1 MRRRVALAAVSLL
14 ALAGCADEPDVVEVT
29 VTETASSATPT
40 TSTASSRAS
49 SSAASPSST
58 TPTGTPP
65 DCSDEALQA
74 SPGYSD
80 YRFFGACAG
89 GFGYPG
95 EPESDVRSLVAWNGK
110 HWESVPA
117 DGIWDGLGLQD
128 ECYNPGRLEDMGV
141 PEEIASRVHR
151 CGVYAPGEK
160 PPSTQP
166 NWEDASK
173 ERYIPYVGMGET
185 TPKYAAEPA
194 CDGRGILIVDSVID
208 YGDRADTVHRLAVEV
223 LAADPTGKSRQ
234 YTFPGQCPSLRAQV
248 NGNDIYPV
256 YLDFGQDTEALCR
269 ARANYGGDARVLSN
283 RAEFTSP
290 C

>member
-1 MRRRVALAAVSLL
+1 MRRLVALAAVSLL

-40 TSTASSRAS
+40 TSTASSTAS
-49 SSAASPSST
+49 SSTSST

-74 SPGYSD
+74 SPGLQEFQLNGCIGD
-80 YRFFGACAG
+80 FAR
-89 GFGYPG
+89 PG
-95 EPESDVRSLVAWNGK
+95 VPQTDHVVLVQWTGK
-110 HWESVPA
+110 HWEIVES
-117 DGIWDGLGLQD
+117 DGMWDGLGMSRP
-128 ECYNPGRLEDMGV
+128 CHNRTKLESLGV
-141 PEEIASRVHR
+141 PEEYIKAEAI
-151 CGVYAPGEK
+151 CGEYAPGEQ

-185 TPKYAAEPA
+185 TPEYAAEPA
-194 CDGRGILIVDSVID
+194 CDGRGILIVDSIID

-223 LAADPTGKSRQ
+223 LTADPTGKSRQ

>member
-1 MRRRVALAAVSLL
+1 MRRRLALAAVSLL

-40 TSTASSRAS
+40 TTTASSTALS
-49 SSAASPSST
+49 STSST

-74 SPGYSD
+74 SPGYSGH
-80 YRFFGACAG
+80 RFFGECAG
-89 GFGYPG
+89 GFGFPG

-141 PEEIASRVHR
+141 PEEIAARVHR
-151 CGVYAPGEK
+151 CGVYAPGEQ

-185 TPKYAAEPA
+185 TPEYAAEPA

-223 LAADPTGKSRQ
+223 LTADPTGKSRQ

-248 NGNDIYPV
+248 NGNDVYPV

>member
-29 VTETASSATPT
+29 VTETASSATPAT
-40 TSTASSRAS
+40 TTA
-49 SSAASPSST
+49 SSAASSSTSST

-74 SPGYSD
+74 SPGLQEFQLNGCIGNFA
-80 YRFFGACAG
+80 R
-89 GFGYPG
+89 PG
-95 EPESDVRSLVAWNGK
+95 VPQTDHVVLVQWTGK
-110 HWESVPA
+110 HWEIVES
-117 DGIWDGLGLQD
+117 DGMWDGLGMSRP
-128 ECYNPGRLEDMGV
+128 CHNRTKLESLGV
-141 PEEIASRVHR
+141 PEEYIKAEAI
-151 CGVYAPGEK
+151 CGEYAPGEQ
-160 PPSTQP
+160 PPS
-166 NWEDASK
+166 SH
-173 ERYIPYVGMGET
+173 ERYIPYVGLGE
-185 TPKYAAEPA
+185 PGAKYASEPT
-194 CDGRGILIVDSVID
+194 CDGRGILIVDSIVD
-208 YGDRADTVHRLAVEV
+208 NGDRDDTLRRIAVEV
-223 LAADPTGKSRQ
+223 LTADPTGKSRQ

-256 YLDFGQDTEALCR
+256 YLDFGHDTEALCR

>member
-29 VTETASSATPT
+29 VTETASSSTPA
-40 TSTASSRAS
+40 TSTASSTAS
-49 SSAASPSST
+49 SSTSST

-74 SPGYSD
+74 SPGYER
-80 YRFFGACAG
+80 YRFFGECAG
-89 GFGYPG
+89 GFGFPG
-95 EPESDVRSLVAWNGK
+95 VPDSDARALVTWNG
-110 HWESVPA
+110 HYWENVPA
-117 DGIWDGLGLQD
+117 DGIWDGKGLQD

-141 PEEIASRVHR
+141 PEEIASRVRR
-151 CGVYAPGEK
+151 CGVYAPGQE
-160 PPSTQP
+160 PPSSQP

-185 TPKYAAEPA
+185 TPEYAAEPA

-223 LAADPTGKSRQ
+223 LTADPTGKSRQ

-256 YLDFGQDTEALCR
+256 YLDFGHDTEALCR